1 MPWRMRLARFMT
13 VAVGAM
19 ALVILASPVAYAAC
33 VETRQTVPG
42 ARLQALSRG
51 FNLAGQLDGSS
62 PSLLHEDLLRTLHS
76 RGMRH
81 VRLPVPAETVMSTF
95 GTNDA
100 VESQLQTLTRFVD
113 QLTGIGYAVTVD
125 LHPGAQFQKMHRD
138 KPADA
143 SAVLKDAW
151 LKLARV
157 IGRFPPDKVFAELLN
172 EPDVSAERWQSEV
185 RELAGF
191 VRKLLPDTTLIVGP
205 VNWQRADSLP
215 GFKPLD
221 DPNVVYAIHF
231 YDPMAFTHQGH
242 WDPNNPLSEIK
253 ELPFPPSR
261 SRAAVVELKARLQAG
276 QRSAALRQLDTALAM
291 SDKGDVVANQ
301 LASALTWQAEHRRPL
316 IINEFGVLTHHAPPA
331 SRVQW
336 LAAVVK
342 FAEANCI
349 GWTHWEFAQ
358 GFGLLNDRK
367 QLDEQAVR
375 ALLQR

>member
-1 MPWRMRLARFMT
+1 MLTRFMT
-13 VAVGAM
+13 AATGAAVLA
-19 ALVILASPVAYAAC
+19 ILASPVVHAAC
-33 VETRQTVPG
+33 VEMRHTVPA
-42 ARLQALSRG
+42 ARLEALSRG
-51 FNLAGQLDGSS
+51 FNLAGQLDGSA

-81 VRLPVPAETVMSTF
+81 VRLPVPAETVMSSF
-95 GTNDA
+95 GTKDA
-100 VESQLQTLTRFVD
+100 VERQLQALTRFVG
-113 QLTGIGYAVTVD
+113 QLIAIGYAVTVD

-138 KPADA
+138 KPAEA
-143 SAVLKDAW
+143 MAALKDAW
-151 LKLARV
+151 LMLARV

-172 EPDVSAERWQSEV
+172 EPDVSAERWQNES
-185 RELAGF
+185 RELAEF

-215 GFKPLD
+215 RFKPLD
-221 DPNVVYAIHF
+221 DLNVVYAIHF

-242 WDPNNPLSEIK
+242 WNSNDPLSEIK
-253 ELPFPPSR
+253 ELPFPLSR
-261 SRAAVVELKARLQAG
+261 SNATVMELRARLQAG
-276 QRSAALRQLDTALAM
+276 ERSAALRELDTALAM
-291 SDKGDVVANQ
+291 SDKGDVVADQ
-301 LASALTWQAEHRRPL
+301 LAPAPKWQAEYRRPL

-331 SRVQW
+331 SRIQW
-336 LAAVVK
+336 LQTVVK

-358 GFGLLNDRK
+358 GFGLLNDKK